1 MQSTTIG
8 IDISKS
14 IFQLHGVDR
23 NGRKTFQQK
32 VRRAQFIHT
41 LIDLPPA
48 LIGMEACASSHY
60 WSRRITE
67 LGHQVKLIN
76 PAFVTP
82 YVKSQKNDAHDAEA
96 ICEAVSRPSM
106 RFVPCTTLEQQDTPA
121 LHRVRTRLVKQR
133 TALVNQIRG
142 LLGEYGLVAPRG
154 IHKIRKLLPELI
166 EDGQLSVRSQ
176 LLFTELRDEFLTLD
190 ERIDGKDRELRDLAQ
205 SHSDCERLMTI
216 PGIGPLTATAIVMS
230 VGRGTE
236 FKNGRHMAA
245 FIGLVPRQHSTGGRD
260 RLGHITK
267 RGDRYLRTLLIHG
280 ARSLAMQTYRG
291 SNAPN
296 TWLRN
301 LIERRGFNLACV
313 AMANKMARQA
323 WCVLTSGG
331 EYQPHAYKV
340 AP

>member
-1 MQSTTIG
+1 MQSSTIG

-32 VRRAQFIHT
+32 VSREHFIHT
-41 LIDLPPA
+41 LSDIPPA

-76 PAFVTP
+76 PAFVTS

-106 RFVPCTTLEQQDTPA
+106 RFVPCKSIEQQDIQA

-142 LLGEYGLVAPRG
+142 LLGEYGLFAPRG

-166 EDGQLSVRSQ
+166 VDGRLSVRSRM
-176 LLFTELRDEFLTLD
+176 LFTELRDEFLTLD
-190 ERIDGKDRELRDLAQ
+190 GRIDDKDRELRDLAQ
-205 SHSDCERLMTI
+205 SHSDCKRLMTI

-245 FIGLVPRQHSTGGRD
+245 FIGLVPRQHSTGGRN

-267 RGDRYLRTLLIHG
+267 RGDRYLRTLLVHG
-280 ARSLAMQTYRG
+280 ARSLAMQTYRRP
-291 SNAPN
+291 NAPN
-296 TWLRN
+296 TWLKN
-301 LIERRGFNLACV
+301 LIDRRGFNLACV

-323 WCVLTSGG
+323 WCVLTSGA
-331 EYQPHAYKV
+331 EYQHHAHK
-340 AP
+340 ASQ

>member
-23 NGRKTFQQK
+23 NGRRTFQQK

-41 LIDLPPA
+41 LSGLPPA

-106 RFVPCTTLEQQDTPA
+106 RFVPCKSIEQQDIQA

-154 IHKIRKLLPELI
+154 IQKIRKLLPELI
-166 EDGQLSVRSQ
+166 EDDQLSARSQ

-190 ERIDGKDRELRDLAQ
+190 ERIDGKDQELRELAQ
-205 SHSDCERLMTI
+205 SRSDCERLMTI

-245 FIGLVPRQHSTGGRD
+245 FIGLVPRQHSTGGRN